1 MSSDAPLRAAGEQV
15 GGEGSG
21 GGGSGGGGSSGGGSG
36 PPARLHFRLTSDPAE
51 VKPVRLAV
59 EKWAVSL
66 GWADDEAGELGLCI
80 NEALANVIEHA
91 YGFEAGKPIE
101 VWAETVEAGVEVRV
115 RDWGSGVDPS
125 RLPPKPRDPMT
136 PGGLGLICLR
146 EMMDRVEYAPQPDG
160 GVLLTMVRYRRAGR
174 GGANGGERQRGGA
187 GRAWR
192 RDVGPG

>member
-15 GGEGSG
+15 GGGLG
-21 GGGSGGGGSSGGGSG
+21 GGGGSG

-101 VWAETVEAGVEVRV
+101 VWAEMVEAGVEVRV

-160 GVLLTMVRYRRAGR
+160 GVLLTMVRYRRGGR
-174 GGANGGERQRGGA
+174 GEGDGGGSHRDKQGDKRGG
-187 GRAWR
+187 
-192 RDVGPG
+192 